1 MSEGWALRLEYD
13 GTPFIGWQAQA
24 NETNAAGRSVQSV
37 LEAACAKLNGGARV
51 ASIAAGRTDSGV
63 HAEAQAAWVGLPG
76 HFTAETLREGLNFH
90 MKPHPVVVLQA
101 VPAPPGW
108 SPRFSAIGRAYRYRI
123 LNRRARPTLLLD
135 RAWHVRPPLD
145 AAAMREAAAA
155 LLGTHD
161 FSTFRATSCQAKSPV
176 RTLDHLGLRQDGD
189 LIEMTVEARSF
200 LHHQVRNIV
209 GSLKL
214 VGEGKW
220 PIDRIAR
227 ALAARDRRAGG
238 PTAPPEGLTLIR
250 VEYETDP
257 FATMPDTA

>member
-1 MSEGWALRLEYD
+1 MNEGWALRLEYD
-13 GTPFIGWQAQA
+13 GTPFIGWQAQR
-24 NETNAAGRSVQSV
+24 NESDADGRSVQSV
-37 LEAACAKLNGGARV
+37 LEAACAQLNGGVAV

-63 HAEAQAAWVGLPG
+63 HAEAQAAWVGLPS
-76 HFTAETLREGLNFH
+76 HFTPDTLREGLNFH

-108 SPRFSAIGRAYRYRI
+108 SPRFSAISRAYRYRI

-161 FSTFRATSCQAKSPV
+161 FSTFRATSCQAKSPI
-176 RTLDHLGLRQDGD
+176 RTLDRLGLQQHGD
-189 LIEMTVEARSF
+189 LIEITVEARSF

-214 VGEGKW
+214 VGENKW
-220 PIDRIAR
+220 PIARIAQ
-227 ALAARDRRAGG
+227 ALAARARQAGG

-250 VEYETDP
+250 VEYEIDP
-257 FATMPDTA
+257 FATKPDIA